1 MHLHQSSSALSV
13 AVTYPSLYQTPHPRV
28 PGPQLG
34 TGRRVNRCWTPP
46 PRLRNLRINNLKD
59 GCWVLNTCSL
69 KGHGHQLEEGRE
81 AEYPKE
87 TKKLEPNLKVPE
99 FSGATEEL
107 FVNVLW
113 APRRDLHTVCPQ

>member
-1 MHLHQSSSALSV
+1 MLD
-13 AVTYPSLYQTPHPRV
+13 PS
-28 PGPQLG
+28 
-34 TGRRVNRCWTPP
+34 
-46 PRLRNLRINNLKD
+46 PRLRNLRINNLKV

-69 KGHGHQLEEGRE
+69 KGHRHQLEEGRE

-87 TKKLEPNLKVPE
+87 TKKSEPNLKVPE

-113 APRRDLHTVCPQ
+113 ARRRDLHTRSEGTCILCTHSEDTCTPCVYPL